1 MASRP
6 RTTVRPRRPGAS
18 AYGRATYEVEHV
30 LFLRPDVAAVK
41 VIQHYYD
48 VDGNLDSVGTPMYVL
63 TKERERWLLAVNQNT
78 TVVQG

>member
-1 MASRP
+1 M
-6 RTTVRPRRPGAS
+6 
-18 AYGRATYEVEHV
+18 